1 MNRLVLIGNG
11 FDLSHK
17 LKTSYNDFLFYY
29 LKKILNDF
37 FSNLS
42 YEGKLIELH
51 SKSSINGFPKM
62 ETLDDLINI
71 LNDLKSKRDSYIS
84 IKYKSQFFQEIIKSF
99 QHNKWVD
106 LENQYFSY
114 LLKMSNASSNL
125 VDDLSKLNQEF
136 EHLKIELENYLREV
150 VISDNPLQNPAKFDF
165 LLEDIPDDQ
174 LIDSKPFY
182 PTSIE
187 NIHVLNFNYTPTFNV
202 YAQHLNTKKNTT
214 INFIHGELNN
224 PDNPIIFG
232 FGDEHNDEYKKF
244 ENKKENQL
252 FEHIKSF
259 KYLRTSNYQ
268 DLIRFIDGNEFQVC
282 IMGHSC
288 GLSDRTMLKEIF
300 EHKNCKSI
308 LIHYHKWGSD
318 THENDYVNK
327 TYEISRH
334 FTDKGMM
341 RKKLFLLKNQNLY
354 SLST

>member
-150 VISDNPLQNPAKFDF
+150 VISDNPIQNPAKFDF

-341 RKKLFLLKNQNLY
+341 RKKVVSFEKSKPL
-354 SLST
+354 

>member
-1 MNRLVLIGNG
+1 
-11 FDLSHK
+11 
-17 LKTSYNDFLFYY
+17 
-29 LKKILNDF
+29 
-37 FSNLS
+37 
-42 YEGKLIELH
+42 
-51 SKSSINGFPKM
+51 
-62 ETLDDLINI
+62 
-71 LNDLKSKRDSYIS
+71 
-84 IKYKSQFFQEIIKSF
+84 
-99 QHNKWVD
+99 
-106 LENQYFSY
+106 
-114 LLKMSNASSNL
+114 MSNASSNL
-125 VDDLSKLNQEF
+125 IDDLSKLNQEF
-136 EHLKIELENYLREV
+136 EHLKIELENYLKEV
-150 VISDNPLQNPAKFDF
+150 VISDNPIQNPAKFDF

-174 LIDSKPFY
+174 LIDSKPIY
-182 PTSIE
+182 PTFIE

-202 YAQHLNTKKNTT
+202 YAKHLNIKKNTT

-308 LIHYHKWGSD
+308 LIYYHKWGTD

-341 RKKLFLLKNQNLY
+341 RKKVVSFEKSKPL
-354 SLST
+354 

>member
-29 LKKILNDF
+29 LKKNLNDF

-71 LNDLKSKRDSYIS
+71 LNDLKSKRDSNLY

-125 VDDLSKLNQEF
+125 IDDLSKLNQEF
-136 EHLKIELENYLREV
+136 EHLKIELENYLKEV
-150 VISDNPLQNPAKFDF
+150 VISDNPIQNPAKFDF

-174 LIDSKPFY
+174 LIDSKPIY
-182 PTSIE
+182 PTFIE

-202 YAQHLNTKKNTT
+202 YAKHLNIKKNTT

-224 PDNPIIFG
+224 PNNPIIFG
-232 FGDEHNDEYKKF
+232 YGDEHNDEYKKF

-308 LIHYHKWGSD
+308 LIYYHKWGTD

-341 RKKLFLLKNQNLY
+341 RKKVVSFEKSKPL
-354 SLST
+354 

>member
-37 FSNLS
+37 FSNLY

-62 ETLDDLINI
+62 ETLDDLII
-71 LNDLKSKRDSYIS
+71 VLNVLKSKRDSNIS
-84 IKYKSQFFQEIIKSF
+84 IKYKSQFFQEIIESY
-99 QHNKWVD
+99 QHKKWVD
-106 LENQYFSY
+106 LENHYFSY
-114 LLKMSNASSNL
+114 LLRMSNASSNL
-125 VDDLSKLNQEF
+125 IDDLSKLNQEF
-136 EHLKIELENYLREV
+136 EYLKTELENYLREV
-150 VISDNPLQNPAKFDF
+150 VISDNPIQNPAKFDF
-165 LLEDIPDDQ
+165 LLEDIPVDQ
-174 LIDSKPFY
+174 LIDSNPVY
-182 PTSIE
+182 PTFIE

-202 YAQHLNTKKNTT
+202 YAKHLNIKKNTT

-300 EHKNCKSI
+300 EHINCKSI
-308 LIHYHKWGSD
+308 LIYYHKWGPD

-341 RKKLFLLKNQNLY
+341 RKKVVSFEKSNPL
-354 SLST
+354 

>member
-341 RKKLFLLKNQNLY
+341 RKKVVSFEKSKPL
-354 SLST
+354 

>member
-106 LENQYFSY
+106 LENHYFSY

-125 VDDLSKLNQEF
+125 IDDLSKLNQEF

-150 VISDNPLQNPAKFDF
+150 VISDNPIQNPAKFDF

-174 LIDSKPFY
+174 LIDSKPVY
-182 PTSIE
+182 PTFIE

-202 YAQHLNTKKNTT
+202 YAKHLNIKKNTT

-341 RKKLFLLKNQNLY
+341 RKKVVSFEKSKPL
-354 SLST
+354 

>member
-106 LENQYFSY
+106 LENHYFSY

-125 VDDLSKLNQEF
+125 IDDLSKLNQEF

-150 VISDNPLQNPAKFDF
+150 VISDNPIQNPAKFDF

-174 LIDSKPFY
+174 LIDSKPVY

-341 RKKLFLLKNQNLY
+341 RKKVVSFEKSKPL
-354 SLST
+354 

>member
-29 LKKILNDF
+29 LKKNLNVF
-37 FSNLS
+37 FSNLF
-42 YEGKLIELH
+42 YEDKLIELN

-62 ETLDDLINI
+62 ETLDDLINVI
-71 LNDLKSKRDSYIS
+71 NVLKSKHDSNIS
-84 IKYKSQFFQEIIKSF
+84 IKYKSQFFQEIIESF
-99 QHNKWVD
+99 QHKKWVD
-106 LENQYFSY
+106 LENHYFSY
-114 LLKMSNASSNL
+114 LLRMSNASSNL
-125 VDDLSKLNQEF
+125 IDDLSKLNQEF
-136 EHLKIELENYLREV
+136 EYLKTELENYLREV
-150 VISDNPLQNPAKFDF
+150 VISDRPIQNPAKFDF
-165 LLEDIPDDQ
+165 LLEDIPHDQ
-174 LIDSKPFY
+174 LIDSNPVY
-182 PTSIE
+182 PTFIE

-202 YAQHLNTKKNTT
+202 YTKHLNIKKNTT

-232 FGDEHNDEYKKF
+232 FGDEHNEEYKKF

-300 EHKNCKSI
+300 EHINCKSI
-308 LIHYHKWGSD
+308 LINYHKWGPD

-341 RKKLFLLKNQNLY
+341 RKKVVSFDKSKPL
-354 SLST
+354 

>member
-62 ETLDDLINI
+62 ETLDDLINVLNI
-71 LNDLKSKRDSYIS
+71 LKHKRDSNLY
-84 IKYKSQFFQEIIKSF
+84 IKYKSQFFQEIINSF

-150 VISDNPLQNPAKFDF
+150 VISDNPIQNPAKFDF

-341 RKKLFLLKNQNLY
+341 RKKVVSFEKSKPL
-354 SLST
+354 

>member
-125 VDDLSKLNQEF
+125 IDDLSKLNQEF
-136 EHLKIELENYLREV
+136 EHLKIELENYLKEV
-150 VISDNPLQNPAKFDF
+150 VISDNPIQNPAKFDF

-174 LIDSKPFY
+174 LIDSKPIY

-202 YAQHLNTKKNTT
+202 YAKHLNIKKNTT

-224 PDNPIIFG
+224 PVNPIIFG

-341 RKKLFLLKNQNLY
+341 RKKVVSFEKSKPL
-354 SLST
+354 

>member
-42 YEGKLIELH
+42 YEGKLIELN

-71 LNDLKSKRDSYIS
+71 LNDLKSKRDSNLY

-125 VDDLSKLNQEF
+125 IDDLSKLNQEF
-136 EHLKIELENYLREV
+136 EHLKIELENYLKEV
-150 VISDNPLQNPAKFDF
+150 VISDNPIQNPAKFDF

-174 LIDSKPFY
+174 LIDYKPIY
-182 PTSIE
+182 PTFIE

-202 YAQHLNTKKNTT
+202 YAKHLNIKKNTT

-341 RKKLFLLKNQNLY
+341 RKKVVSFEKSKPL
-354 SLST
+354 